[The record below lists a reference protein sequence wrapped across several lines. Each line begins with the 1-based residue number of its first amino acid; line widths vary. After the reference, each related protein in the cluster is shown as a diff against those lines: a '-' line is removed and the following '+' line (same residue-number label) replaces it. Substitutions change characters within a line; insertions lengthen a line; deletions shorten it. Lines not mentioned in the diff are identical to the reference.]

1 MYNSLI
7 ELLEET
13 TEVELLDAREVSQ
26 LDMLE
31 DGYSNEEIRVGE

>member
-31 DGYSNEEIRVGE
+31 DGCSNEEIRVGE